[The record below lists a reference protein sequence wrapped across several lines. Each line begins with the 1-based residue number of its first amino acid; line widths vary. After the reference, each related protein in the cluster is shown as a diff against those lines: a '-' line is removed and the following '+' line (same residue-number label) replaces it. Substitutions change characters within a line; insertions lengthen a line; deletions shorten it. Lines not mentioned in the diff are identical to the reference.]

1 MLTQTAKYALHALI
15 YLTQQPDDNYHQAC
29 RIAEQIKVPANYLG
43 KTLQKLARARLVDS
57 QKGLHGGFRSAL
69 LPEQVRIY
77 DVLRAIDALPADMD
91 AQCTCGAD
99 DMQELKC
106 LCARFEKINA
116 LYENFL
122 KETTLADLMADEID
136 VKPALVQTK
145 PEKAAGEKQRS
156 GFERNVMQVLSI

>member
-15 YLTQQPDDNYHQAC
+15 YLTQQPDDDYHQAC

-77 DVLRAIDALPADMD
+77 DVLRAIDALPADVEHP
-91 AQCTCGAD
+91 CTCDEEDAR
-99 DMQELKC
+99 ELRC
-106 LCARFEKINA
+106 LCARFNRINRM
-116 LYENFL
+116 YENFL
-122 KETTLADLMADEID
+122 KETTLASLMSDEEPMLHTPKADKET
-136 VKPALVQTK
+136 A
-145 PEKAAGEKQRS
+145 EKQRA
-156 GFERNVMQVLSI
+156 GFEQELQQVLSI

>member
-15 YLTQQPDDNYHQAC
+15 HLTQQPDDDYHQAC

-77 DVLRAIDALPADMD
+77 DVLRAIDALPAEVE
-91 AQCTCGAD
+91 QPCSCGEED
-99 DMQELKC
+99 CDELKC
-106 LCARFEKINA
+106 LCARFDRINKM
-116 LYENFL
+116 YTQFL
-122 KETTLADLMADEID
+122 KDTTLADLMAPEADQ
-136 VKPALVQTK
+136 VLTAAKPDAET
-145 PEKAAGEKQRS
+145 ARKQRA
-156 GFERNVMQVLSI
+156 GFEEELAQVLSI